1 MDYISAVKEILL
13 GKKALINT
21 YGCQQNENDS
31 EKLAGMLREMGCTF
45 TDKAELADIIL
56 FNTCAIRENAE
67 QKVFGTIGSIK
78 KFKEKNPALIVIVT
92 GCMMGEEHNIQ
103 KIKTSYKQVD
113 IILSANNPE
122 KLPQKIYEHIMS
134 GQRQIDT
141 HYEGF
146 IAEGLPYERKD
157 KIKAGIPIM
166 YGCNNF
172 CSYCIVPYVRGRER
186 SRKEEDILREA
197 KELKEQGYREIML
210 LGQNVNSYMGGGD
223 NFAKLLKKVS
233 DTGID
238 RIRFMTSHPKDL
250 SKSVIDVMA
259 ERDNICNCLHLPLQS
274 GSDRILKLMNRHYDT
289 EKYLSIIDYAKEK
302 IPDITIT
309 TDIIVGFPGE
319 TNEDFEQTL
328 NILKR
333 VRYDTL
339 YSFIFSPR
347 KGTPAETMEDVLTEE
362 QKKANFE
369 RLLEVQNSIS
379 LEKNLPMVGKRV
391 SVLCEGESKTDKSVL
406 TGRTEGGKIVNFEG
420 PKELEGKIL
429 DVNITSAKTWNLTG
443 ERIK

>member
-1 MDYISAVKEILL
+1 MDYISALKELL
-13 GKKALINT
+13 NNKKALINT

-31 EKLAGMLREMGCTF
+31 QKLAGILRQTGCTF
-45 TDKAELADIIL
+45 TDKAEEADIIL

-78 KFKEKNPALIVIVT
+78 KLKEQKPSLIVIVT
-92 GCMMGEEHNIQ
+92 GCMMGEEHNIK
-103 KIKTSYKQVD
+103 KIKTSYRQVD

-122 KLPQKIYEHIMS
+122 KLPEKLYQHIMS
-134 GQRQIDT
+134 GQMQIDT
-141 HYEGF
+141 EYQGF
-146 IAEGLPYERKD
+146 IAEGLPYERED

-223 NFAKLLKKVS
+223 KFAELLKKVS

-250 SKSVIDVMA
+250 SKSVIDVIH
-259 ERDNICNCLHLPLQS
+259 ERDNICKCLHLPLQS

-319 TNEDFEQTL
+319 TNEDFEKTL
-328 NILKR
+328 EILEK

-347 KGTPAETMEDVLTEE
+347 KGTPAEKMEDVLTEKE
-362 QKKANFE
+362 KKQNFE
-369 RLLEVQNSIS
+369 KLLQVQNRIS
-379 LEKNLPMVGKRV
+379 LEKNLKMLNKTV

-406 TGRTEGGKIVNFEG
+406 SGRTEGGKIVNFEG
-420 PKELEGKIL
+420 PKELEGKIINL
-429 DVNITSAKTWNLTG
+429 KITEAKTWNLKG
-443 ERIK
+443 ERTE